1 MELSPSQ
8 GLSASLTLDFVAS
21 RESLDAAEAATKQ
34 LPAAALYYGA
44 VCPVFPCEPRGKRPL
59 GALAPHGVK
68 DATRDPDLIR
78 RWWAT
83 CPTAN
88 IGLACGVTCC
98 ALDVDGLEGWH
109 ALTGLTARHG
119 ALPATV
125 TSCTGA
131 GGWHLFFAMPA
142 GRTVRNSAGKLGP
155 KLDVRGVGGYVVAP
169 PSVHPSGRPYAFAA
183 GLEPWSAPLASAP
196 PWLLDLLDP
205 PPPPAPCASAPPRF
219 WAIGSGGADAYA
231 RAALEGEL
239 TRLADAPEGQ
249 RNDTLVRSAFSL
261 GQLVGTG
268 RLAGAAVVAALAGV
282 AGQIGLD
289 RREVE
294 RTIVSGLEAGMA
306 SPRGIGHA

>member
-1 MELSPSQ
+1 MTTARRGSIRRAVRSTTDEKVSDMELSPSQ

-142 GRTVRNSAGKLGP
+142 GRTVRNSAGKL
-155 KLDVRGVGGYVVAP
+155 
-169 PSVHPSGRPYAFAA
+169 
-183 GLEPWSAPLASAP
+183 ASAATSSP
-196 PWLLDLLDP
+196 RRASTRAGAPTRSRRGWSLGRRRSPVPHLGCSTCSTP
-205 PPPPAPCASAPPRF
+205 RHPRHHAPAPRRAS
-219 WAIGSGGADAYA
+219 
-231 RAALEGEL
+231 
-239 TRLADAPEGQ
+239 GQ
-249 RNDTLVRSAFSL
+249 SA
-261 GQLVGTG
+261 
-268 RLAGAAVVAALAGV
+268 
-282 AGQIGLD
+282 
-289 RREVE
+289 REV
-294 RTIVSGLEAGMA
+294 RTPTRARRW
-306 SPRGIGHA
+306 RGS